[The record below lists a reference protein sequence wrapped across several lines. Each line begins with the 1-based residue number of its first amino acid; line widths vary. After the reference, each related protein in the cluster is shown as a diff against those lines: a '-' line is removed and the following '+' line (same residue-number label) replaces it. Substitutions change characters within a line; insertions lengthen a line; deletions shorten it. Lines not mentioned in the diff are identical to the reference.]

1 MKSKNERDILTDLEK
16 NQMKRI
22 DELQDKIRLMEFDKS
37 QDNATIRDLKYI
49 LRNKKKSIN
58 EVITEIEQI
67 QRKGDYS
74 KLNHIRNVLGI
85 IARQGVENGE

>member
-67 QRKGDYS
+67 QRKGD
-74 KLNHIRNVLGI
+74 
-85 IARQGVENGE
+85 

>member
-85 IARQGVENGE
+85 IARQGVDDE